1 MGEGRVSLTPCED
14 FYRPVKELEYT
25 DLLRSTFTQSDHE
38 RGFKTWRTPATH
50 PQCAFCGKKYRWG
63 KGEVECHMDPTITK
77 ASTGKERLVAA
88 CAESQSTSRGPNRPR
103 FLAVQAAIRA
113 KMQCDKKTLLAEADA
128 SKKRNLIWVGGY
140 ADNAVDLCG
149 EGNADAKRQCLDKG
163 QTMLTKP
170 PSQAAFEECWS
181 EAIIKNGLS
190 PSLVDDPL
198 FRKALVTTARMGQS
212 AVCMG
217 KGTTLGKR
225 DTTLSHR
232 VTFSTKI
239 IPATDKRLDEE
250 GMARLEPRMKK
261 VGGTLMS
268 DGWQSTTN
276 KPVINVILGV
286 DGMLS
291 LRLAADCSGQDKTM
305 SFICDLL
312 CNVIEQLGAGNI
324 FSVVMDGA
332 CKGAFPLIRGKYPH
346 IQCFTCP
353 AHGLDGVIKNICG
366 RDEEIQMQRNE
377 MGGVG
382 VQQVAWDEDFFEK
395 AFAQA

>member
-14 FYRPVKELEYT
+14 FYRPVEELEYT

-149 EGNADAKRQCLDKG
+149 EGNADAKRRCLGKG

-217 KGTTLGKR
+217 KGTALGKR
-225 DTTLSHR
+225 DTTLSHH

-250 GMARLEPRMKK
+250 GMARLKPRMKK

-312 CNVIEQLGAGNI
+312 CNVIEQLGSSNI

-353 AHGLDGVIKNICG
+353 AHGIDGFTKIICCSE
-366 RDEEIQMQRNE
+366 EEIQMQRNE

-382 VQQVAWDEDFFEK
+382 VQHVTWDADLLEE